1 MKEELTIRQTE
12 STLPAPMRNELRII
26 KNSPAPYYAELRQE
40 KISDPRPSNVPSLG
54 QIQRENGFTNALAV
68 LTFAINELKEWFNV
82 KNNITPEQAA
92 MTAELILDYPPF
104 ADLSLGNIKACFRQR
119 MMTEKLYDRLD
130 GNIIISWLRE
140 FKSQMAEAIY
150 TQHLNQD
157 KTQEAQGNSYG
168 VSLNDY
174 TSMLEQRA
182 ADGDLTAQE
191 ALNRHRE
198 WIENFTTRTDKKM
211 TTREKELAFF
221 KYKQNYLK
229 NKTKQP

>member
-1 MKEELTIRQTE
+1 
-12 STLPAPMRNELRII
+12 
-26 KNSPAPYYAELRQE
+26 
-40 KISDPRPSNVPSLG
+40 
-54 QIQRENGFTNALAV
+54 
-68 LTFAINELKEWFNV
+68 
-82 KNNITPEQAA
+82 

-140 FKSQMAEAIY
+140 FKSQMSEAIY
-150 TQHLNQD
+150 AQHLNQD

-168 VSLNDY
+168 VSLSDY

-182 ADGDLTAQE
+182 ADGGDLTAQE
-191 ALNRHRE
+191 ALSRHRE
-198 WIENFTTRTDKKM
+198 WIENFTTHTDKK
-211 TTREKELAFF
+211 TITREKELAFF
-221 KYKQNYLK
+221 KYRQNYLK